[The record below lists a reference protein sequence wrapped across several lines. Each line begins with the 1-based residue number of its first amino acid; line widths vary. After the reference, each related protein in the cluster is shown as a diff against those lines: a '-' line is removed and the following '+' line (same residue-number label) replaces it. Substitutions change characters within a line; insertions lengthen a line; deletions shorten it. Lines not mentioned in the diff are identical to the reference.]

1 MTALHAVIVHTLII
15 NIIKTMTLTIL
26 QRKKLV
32 QFLNFSKKNTLHEY
46 YFKALT

>member
-32 QFLNFSKKNTLHEY
+32 QFLNFSRRIHFTNIILKH
-46 YFKALT
+46 